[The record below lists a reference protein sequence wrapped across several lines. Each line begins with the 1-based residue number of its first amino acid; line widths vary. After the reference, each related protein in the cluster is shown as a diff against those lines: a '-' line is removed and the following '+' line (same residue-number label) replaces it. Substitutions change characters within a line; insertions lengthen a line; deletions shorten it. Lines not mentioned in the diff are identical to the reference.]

1 MSTHGPK
8 FRDISGMT
16 LQFILV
22 ILFTALQLIL
32 SPSGCIAADTAAPA
46 KSQLSVPEKSTVT
59 LDDKEL
65 FAVRGIGAITSE
77 VRANFI
83 SERIKKAAE
92 DLTIRTDSIKT
103 VDADI
108 STDVVTGD
116 MTLLSILDQD
126 AANTGRTRQELA
138 GEYAETIRTSIEGY
152 RADYSRESILYAAGY
167 TVVAAI
173 IGILLI
179 FLMNRLFR
187 KLNILIDTR
196 YKDKLRSI
204 QIKSIEIIQVDRV
217 RAFVHGTARFIHFA
231 LILILVYAF
240 FNFTLGM
247 FPWTRPLAGRIF
259 SLVLNPLQV
268 MGTGIMNEIPKLL
281 FIVVLVIV
289 TRYAL
294 KIMHLLFDHIEQGT
308 ITFSGFYP
316 EWAKPTYRILRFLVI
331 AFAAVVAF
339 PYVPGSDSPAFKG
352 VSLFL
357 GVLFS
362 LGSQS
367 TVSNILA
374 GFTMTYRRL
383 FKVGDRVKIDDIL
396 GDVTRIR
403 LQVTHLKTVKNEEVI
418 VPNSTILNSNVTNY
432 SSLVEEKPLILHTSI
447 TIGYDAPWRQVH
459 ALLLM
464 AAERTPG
471 LLREP
476 APFVL
481 QKSLDD
487 FYVTYE
493 LNVSTDTPHTMSK
506 LYSGLH
512 QNIQDCFNE
521 FSVQIMSPNYE
532 ADREV
537 PTVVPKERWFAAPAA
552 GTEDTIKE

>member
-1 MSTHGPK
+1 MPY
-8 FRDISGMT
+8 
-16 LQFILV
+16 FILV
-22 ILFTALQLIL
+22 ILFTALQLML
-32 SPSGCIAADTAAPA
+32 TPCGCMAKDKAPPA
-46 KSQLSVPEKSTVT
+46 KPQLSVREISPVT
-59 LDDKEL
+59 LDGKEL
-65 FAVRGIGAITSE
+65 FSVRGIGAFSSE
-77 VRANFI
+77 VRAHFI
-83 SERIKKAAE
+83 SGRIKKAAD
-92 DLTIRTDSIKT
+92 DLTVRTDSIKA
-103 VDADI
+103 VDGDI

-116 MTLLSILDQD
+116 LALMSVFDSD
-126 AANTGRTRQELA
+126 ALERGQTRQELA
-138 GEYAETIRTSIEGY
+138 GEYVGAIRTSIERY
-152 RADYSRESILYAAGY
+152 RTDYSRETILYAVGY
-167 TVVAAI
+167 SVVAAI

-179 FLMNRLFR
+179 FLLNRLFR

-196 YKDKLRSI
+196 YKDKLHSI
-204 QIKSIEIIQVDRV
+204 QIKSLELVQVDRV

-231 LILILVYAF
+231 LILILLYAF
-240 FNFTLGM
+240 LNFTLGL
-247 FPWTRPLAGRIF
+247 FPWTRPLAGRILSF
-259 SLVLNPLQV
+259 VLDPLQV

-281 FIVVLVIV
+281 FIVVLAIV

-294 KIMHLLFDHIEQGT
+294 KIMRLLFDQIEQGT

-383 FKVGDRVKIDDIL
+383 FKVGDRVRINDIL

-418 VPNSTILNSNVTNY
+418 VPNSTILNSTVTNY
-432 SSLVEEKPLILHTSI
+432 SSLIEEKPLLLHTSL

-493 LNVSTDTPHTMSK
+493 LNVATNTPHSMATF
-506 LYSGLH
+506 YSGLH

-521 FSVQIMSPNYE
+521 YGVQIMSPNYE
-532 ADREV
+532 ADRSE
-537 PTVVPKERWFAAPAA
+537 PTIVPKDRWFAAPADGA
-552 GTEDTIKE
+552 EDTMRR

>member
-1 MSTHGPK
+1 MKH
-8 FRDISGMT
+8 
-16 LQFILV
+16 FIL
-22 ILFTALQLIL
+22 II
-32 SPSGCIAADTAAPA
+32 I
-46 KSQLSVPEKSTVT
+46 STVLLST
-59 LDDKEL
+59 LTPCTCLPADKAPPANVQMPVVKKSPVRLDGKEL
-65 FAVRGIGAITSE
+65 FSVKGVGAVPPE
-77 VRANFI
+77 ERAKLI
-83 SERIKKAAE
+83 SERIRKAAE

-108 STDVVTGD
+108 STDVVAGD
-116 MTLLSILDQD
+116 TMFMAVLDRD
-126 AANTGRTRQELA
+126 ALETGRTRQDLA
-138 GEYAETIRTSIEGY
+138 REYAGIIRTSIERY
-152 RADYSRESILYAAGY
+152 RADYSRKAILTACLY
-167 TVVAAI
+167 TLIAAI
-173 IGILLI
+173 VTILLL
-179 FLMNRLFR
+179 FLVIRLFR
-187 KLNILIDTR
+187 KLQFLIETR
-196 YKDKLRSI
+196 YKDRLHSI
-204 QIKSIEIIQVDRV
+204 HIKTVELVQVQRV
-217 RAFVHGTARFIHFA
+217 RAFVDGAVKLLRLTVIVIIVYSFIHF
-231 LILILVYAF
+231 ILGL
-240 FNFTLGM
+240 
-247 FPWTRPLAGRIF
+247 FPWTKPFAGRLLA
-259 SLVLNPLQV
+259 LVLGPLQI
-268 MGTGIMNEIPKLL
+268 MGNSILKEIPKLL
-281 FIVVLVIV
+281 FIAVLAIV
-289 TRYAL
+289 TRYVL
-294 KIMHLLFDHIEQGT
+294 KFMHLLFDHIEQGT

-331 AFAAVVAF
+331 AFAAIVAF

-352 VSLFL
+352 VSIFI

-383 FKVGDRVKIDDIL
+383 FKVGDRVRIDDII

-432 SSLVEEKPLILHTSI
+432 SSLTQETGLILYTSV

-464 AAERTPG
+464 AAERTEG
-471 LLREP
+471 LLSEP

-493 LNVSTDTPHTMSK
+493 LNVYTDTPHLMGK
-506 LYSGLH
+506 QYSVLH

-521 FSVQIMSPNYE
+521 YGVQIMSPNYE
-532 ADREV
+532 ADRPE
-537 PTVVPKERWFAAPAA
+537 PTVVPKDRWFAAPANGPD
-552 GTEDTIKE
+552 GTLKA